1 MMTNIMMFLGGLTL
15 VGVEVLIIQKLV
27 KVIMETLE
35 LDEKIKN
42 LKEGGNEEMT
52 RINKDNKMA
61 YKEEDWEDDETLE
74 RWKDYPYDE
83 LDSRDE

>member
-42 LKEGGNEEMT
+42 
-52 RINKDNKMA
+52 
-61 YKEEDWEDDETLE
+61 
-74 RWKDYPYDE
+74 
-83 LDSRDE
+83 

>member
-15 VGVEVLIIQKLV
+15 VGAEVLIIQKLV

-42 LKEGGNEEMT
+42 LKEGGDEEMT
-52 RINKDNKMA
+52 RINKDNKMT

-83 LDSRDE
+83 LDSRD

>member
-15 VGVEVLIIQKLV
+15 VGAEVLIIQKLV

-42 LKEGGNEEMT
+42 LKEGGGEEMT
-52 RINKDNKMA
+52 RINKDNKMV
-61 YKEEDWEDDETLE
+61 YEEDWEDDETLE

>member
-15 VGVEVLIIQKLV
+15 VGAEVLIIQKLV

-52 RINKDNKMA
+52 RINKDNKMV
-61 YKEEDWEDDETLE
+61 YEEEDWEDDETLE

>member
-1 MMTNIMMFLGGLTL
+1 MMTNMMMFLGGITL
-15 VGVEVLIIQKLV
+15 VGAEILIIQKLV

>member
-15 VGVEVLIIQKLV
+15 VGIEVLIIQKLV

-52 RINKDNKMA
+52 RINKDNKMV
-61 YKEEDWEDDETLE
+61 YEEEDWEDDETLE

-83 LDSRDE
+83 LDSRD

>member
-15 VGVEVLIIQKLV
+15 VGAEVLIIQKLV

-42 LKEGGNEEMT
+42 LKEGDNEEMT
-52 RINKDNKMA
+52 RINKDNKMV
-61 YKEEDWEDDETLE
+61 YEEEDWEDDETLE

>member
-15 VGVEVLIIQKLV
+15 VGAEVLIIQKLV
-27 KVIMETLE
+27 KIIMETLE

-52 RINKDNKMA
+52 RINKDNKMV
-61 YKEEDWEDDETLE
+61 YEEEDWEDDETLE

-83 LDSRDE
+83 LDSRD

>member
-15 VGVEVLIIQKLV
+15 VGAEVLIIQKLV

-52 RINKDNKMA
+52 RINKDNKMV
-61 YKEEDWEDDETLE
+61 YEEEDWEDDETLE

-83 LDSRDE
+83 LDSRD

>member
-15 VGVEVLIIQKLV
+15 VGAEVLIIQKLV

-35 LDEKIKN
+35 LDETIKN
-42 LKEGGNEEMT
+42 LKGGGEEMT
-52 RINKDNKMA
+52 RINKDNKMV
-61 YKEEDWEDDETLE
+61 YEEDWEDDETLE

>member
-15 VGVEVLIIQKLV
+15 VGAEVLIIQKLV

-35 LDEKIKN
+35 LDKKIKN
-42 LKEGGNEEMT
+42 LKEGDNEKMT
-52 RINKDNKMA
+52 RINKDNKIV
-61 YKEEDWEDDETLE
+61 YEEDWEDDETLE

>member
-15 VGVEVLIIQKLV
+15 VGAEVLIIQKLV

-42 LKEGGNEEMT
+42 LKEGSDEEMT

>member
-15 VGVEVLIIQKLV
+15 VGAEVLIIQKLV

-52 RINKDNKMA
+52 RINKDNKIA

>member
-1 MMTNIMMFLGGLTL
+1 MTPIKNFL
-15 VGVEVLIIQKLV
+15 
-27 KVIMETLE
+27 
-35 LDEKIKN
+35 KN

-52 RINKDNKMA
+52 RINKDNKMT
-61 YKEEDWEDDETLE
+61 YEEDWEDDETLE